1 MCLPYLVG
9 GSSRHL
15 GRIEVVERDENI
27 RCLSKQG
34 VTVGGAAA
42 ELGVSRATIYR
53 RMDRLGITNPK

>member
-1 MCLPYLVG
+1 M
-9 GSSRHL
+9 
-15 GRIEVVERDENI
+15 ERDENI